1 MNKAQFA
8 NAKYGLFLGKSE
20 FPVFRERL
28 VFKHS
33 QIRNIILKFHHKTI
47 LTLALAACFS
57 SATVSA
63 KQQVIRFSSLDT
75 DGHMS
80 QSIYM
85 SDGRYYHGSGYIVA
99 HNINGLN
106 NLVSNNRYDYAFAGL
121 GNDTESQ
128 SVFSEFFE
136 HTQLE
141 KDSMADKV
149 ASRDSDFARVAIFDT
164 GVDLTSNMINNAN
177 VDRIMY
183 KKNTEKNVYEAVKT
197 EPVESYG
204 SRKMHGTKVLSTVQ
218 ELAPNVRAGVYVLNS
233 IPDVGQIAYI
243 ERKRHY
249 DNKPV
254 IINMSAGIETRYNGS
269 LEELREIRD
278 TNNVREIGKNILKNN
293 ALVVISSGNDSV
305 TRYRQETYSNGVQ
318 TVRDNVLDITD
329 DTYVNVS
336 ANALTP
342 LFHPEYRNHFVVTTG
357 VDQYG
362 NHIFNSCRYHQDY
375 CVAAPADLIIKNNHL
390 QGTSFA
396 APYVTG
402 TLASIQNRYDW
413 MTVKDL
419 QQTLFTTATPMA
431 DRNTY
436 GHGIVNYF
444 KAVQGYGRFD
454 DKTELNV
461 NGQKNRYYF
470 DNDISGNGY
479 LVKKGDKSLVLN
491 GNNTYNGGEHTG
503 VGSNAPAPVM
513 VDPQT
518 GNYFYTG
525 NAWKTV
531 PVGNIVQEGELVL
544 NGMNV
549 ANALIQPNATLTVGD
564 KDKITSGTVI
574 NKGTLNAETTS
585 DLVINGEL
593 WSENATINKA
603 IGSKIQVS
611 NNAYLYDANFVV
623 RKIADG
629 YVTQAGKNEVL
640 LTAQKINSGGKTL
653 NYIVD
658 LPDLLTADMQQSDTQ
673 ISANMKRK
681 SAVEVYSGEGY
692 SGEGYRSTKKQTQF
706 EGGLQDAQL
715 AERYLKDMDS
725 IAYANGDNQIS
736 PNAVAMDFIATN
748 QLDRTLFANGTMTT
762 HHAAE
767 EINLN
772 KQSHDLDFVGNLKH
786 GSNMWVNV
794 GTDRNRLNLTGL
806 TGKSEDYS
814 TQVGVAKK
822 LDNGGTV
829 GGAINKPH
837 YRWKED
843 FNGINKTVKTD
854 GVGVNVGYAHEFNDY
869 RIFGALSYEHLQVD
883 QGASKN
889 NDGDQFGVVVGAGKE
904 INADRWTITPS
915 LALAYEQSKIDSVQ
929 INDKV
934 RADDIESRH
943 LSAVAEL
950 EAGYQLVDN
959 LRLTSKIGVAQ
970 DLHSKTRHTAVYDG
984 THAYDYTE
992 RETPKTRGTSKIGLA
1007 FSPTPNFDIGANIG
1021 YAVGK
1026 HWQKGS
1032 ADIGLRYKF

>member
-1 MNKAQFA
+1 M
-8 NAKYGLFLGKSE
+8 
-20 FPVFRERL
+20 
-28 VFKHS
+28 
-33 QIRNIILKFHHKTI
+33 KFHNKTL
-47 LTLALAACFS
+47 LTVALAACFVATTA
-57 SATVSA
+57 SAYTAGYDSN
-63 KQQVIRFSSLDT
+63 
-75 DGHMS
+75 
-80 QSIYM
+80 
-85 SDGRYYHGSGYIVA
+85 GRLYINIEEENGQHYYSTGNLVA
-99 HNINGLN
+99 TSVNGLGN
-106 NLVSNNRYDYAFAGL
+106 FLNNNRYDYAFAGL
-121 GNDTESQ
+121 GNDAASQ
-128 SVFSEFFE
+128 EVFNRFN

-141 KDSMADKV
+141 KDAMADKV
-149 ASRDSDFARVAIFDT
+149 ASRDSDFARVAIYDS
-164 GVDLTSNMINNAN
+164 GVDLNSHMINNRL
-177 VDRIMY
+177 VDRNMY
-183 KKNTEKNVYEAVKT
+183 QYDSWQNAYVTTPTRPITNNNGQAV
-197 EPVESYG
+197 
-204 SRKMHGTKVLSTVQ
+204 MHGTNVLSTVQ
-218 ELAPNVRAGVYVLNS
+218 ELTPNVSAGVYVLNS
-233 IPDVGQIAYI
+233 VQDVGKVARL
-243 ERKRHY
+243 ERQRAN
-249 DNKPV
+249 DNAPLIV
-254 IINMSAGIETRYNGS
+254 NMSAGIEARYNGTVADLPDARI
-269 LEELREIRD
+269 LETTDGRLVSVRQAFGMNNIRQ
-278 TNNVREIGKNILKNN
+278 IGQEVVDSN
-293 ALVVISSGNDSV
+293 AIAVISSGNDSV
-305 TRYRQETYSNGVQ
+305 TRYRWEQHGNGVQ
-318 TVRDNVLDITD
+318 NVWDQVLDITD
-329 DTYVNVS
+329 DTYVNIS
-336 ANALTP
+336 ADALAP
-342 LFHPEYRNHFVVTTG
+342 LFNPEFRNNFVVTTG

-362 NHIFNSCRYHQDY
+362 NHIFDSCRYHQDY
-375 CVAAPADLIIKNNHL
+375 CIAAPADLTIKGTNIA
-390 QGTSFA
+390 GTSFA
-396 APYVTG
+396 APYVSG

-413 MTVKDL
+413 MSVKDL
-419 QQTLFTTATPMA
+419 QKTLFTTATPMA

-436 GHGIVNYF
+436 GHGIVNYA

-454 DKTELNV
+454 EATELNV
-461 NGQKNRYYF
+461 NGAKNRYYF

-491 GNNTYNGGEHTG
+491 GNNTYNGGEIVETNVPNDVG
-503 VGSNAPAPVM
+503 VIFVR
-513 VDPQT
+513 DT
-518 GNYFYTG
+518 Y
-525 NAWKTV
+525 
-531 PVGNIVQEGELVL
+531 GNIAEQGELVL
-544 NGMNV
+544 NGQNNTG
-549 ANALIQPNATLTVGD
+549 AWIKSNASLTVGD
-564 KDKITSGTVI
+564 KNVISSGSI
-574 NKGTLNAETTS
+574 LNQGTLNAETTS
-585 DLVINGEL
+585 DLVINGAL
-593 WSENATINKA
+593 MSNDGSVINKA
-603 IGSKIQVS
+603 IGSKIQVRD
-611 NNAYLYDANFVV
+611 NAHLKNGTFNV

-640 LTAQKINSGGKTL
+640 LTAEHIIGTP
-653 NYIVD
+653 NYQVN
-658 LPDLLTADMQQSDTQ
+658 LPDLLTANIQQSDTQ
-673 ISANMKRK
+673 ITANMARK
-681 SAVEVYSGEGY
+681 AVTYAYAEN
-692 SGEGYRSTKKQTQF
+692 KQRQF
-706 EGGLQDAQL
+706 EGGSQDAQL

-725 IAYANGDNQIS
+725 IAYANGGNQIS

-794 GTDRNRLNLTGL
+794 GTDRNRLKLSGL

-814 TQVGVAKK
+814 AQVGVAKK

-869 RIFGALSYEHLQVD
+869 RVFGALSYEHLQVD

-1032 ADIGLRYKF
+1032 SDIGLRYKF